1 MGRLA
6 GAEAWV
12 QQAPNIS
19 LLVNG
24 QEVAHSGIQAFAQG
38 QHTRPAVFDGHIL
51 RKQLPKGNMD
61 STLAIHLE
69 GISDRRVP
77 LTAVV
82 RDAQP
87 HEDMTGPPKVYTFVS
102 MNGFPPEYGTRMTKL
117 HCEWCA
123 VHIHSAHSAQG
134 VNNHPPNR
142 HQRQGFTGTLLY
154 VTPHFLSALT
164 AQSQVQQ
171 LVNSGYLT
179 VVRWDCFPDLIAHSG
194 PRYVQV

>member
-38 QHTRPAVFDGHIL
+38 QHTRPAVFDAHIVL
-51 RKQLPKGNMD
+51 RQLPKGNMD
-61 STLAIHLE
+61 STLAVHFE
-69 GISDRRVP
+69 GIPDRRVP

-87 HEDMTGPPKVYTFVS
+87 HEEMTGPPKVYTFVS

-117 HCEWCA
+117 HCEWC
-123 VHIHSAHSAQG
+123 VVETWG
-134 VNNHPPNR
+134 TTFTTNNQNR

-154 VTPHFLSALT
+154 VTPHFLSAMT
-164 AQSQVQQ
+164 AQPQVQQ

-179 VVRWDCFPDLIAHSG
+179 VVRWDYFPDFIANSG